1 MTQSFGAWRASYTPG
16 SWVVLAGAS
25 SLVIMQPAAPRHA
38 ELVASIWDHVVQAVD
53 VEDLVSTLTTI
64 GLSQMPSMAM
74 FFWRGRNM
82 WSLAR
87 GNVVVRDSQG
97 DVVNSGEGLLTW
109 NETVLDPSVIRVEMD
124 EEGAEGL
131 EMPLMLGVAM
141 ASTVTIDATGTTQVL
156 RIADD
161 QPRSADDQRGAADR
175 QLPNDGDTFPDHADQ
190 ILDDEPPAGRSL
202 GASTSTGTH
211 LTPLP
216 STDESDLDAP
226 MPARSMDSSP
236 SPELGEE
243 GGSSDEQR
251 TNALTDEDI
260 AELFGNTSEESW
272 DDEDEPAPRGRPVLI
287 SSTGEQADLDG
298 PVLVGRAPSTEN
310 DDADIALMKVH
321 SPAHDISRSH
331 AMIAPSRWGFDV
343 IDMDS
348 TNGTVVEHPDGEEI
362 YVDPGKTVGISAEDT
377 IQIGDG
383 VTLHIEYWD

>member
-131 EMPLMLGVAM
+131 EMPLMLGVAL

-156 RIADD
+156 RIVDD
-161 QPRSADDQRGAADR
+161 QTGAAGR
-175 QLPNDGDTFPDHADQ
+175 QPSSGADAFFDHADQ
-190 ILDDEPPAGRSL
+190 ILDDEPPAGHSL

-216 STDESDLDAP
+216 SADESDLDAP

-236 SPELGEE
+236 SPESEVTGD
-243 GGSSDEQR
+243 SSDEQGS
-251 TNALTDEDI
+251 TVPTDEDV
-260 AELFGNTSEESW
+260 AELFGSADEGSW
-272 DDEDEPAPRGRPVLI
+272 DDEPSPRGRPVLI
-287 SSTGEQADLDG
+287 SSTGERADLDG

>member
-38 ELVASIWDHVVQAVD
+38 ELVASIWDQVVQAAD

-64 GLSQMPSMAM
+64 GLSQMPSMAV

-87 GNVVVRDSQG
+87 GSVVVRDSRG

-124 EEGAEGL
+124 EGDAEGL

-141 ASTVTIDATGTTQVL
+141 ASTVTIDATGANQVL

-161 QPRSADDQRGAADR
+161 QPRPADR
-175 QLPNDGDTFPDHADQ
+175 QPSSGEDSFFDHADQ

-216 STDESDLDAP
+216 SADESDLDAP

-236 SPELGEE
+236 SPEPEGT
-243 GGSSDEQR
+243 GGSSDEQGS
-251 TNALTDEDI
+251 TVPTDEDV
-260 AELFGNTSEESW
+260 AELFGNTNEESW
-272 DDEDEPAPRGRPVLI
+272 DDEPAPRGRPVLI

-362 YVDPGKTVGISAEDT
+362 YVDPGKTVGISAADT

>member
-131 EMPLMLGVAM
+131 EMPLMLGVAL

-175 QLPNDGDTFPDHADQ
+175 QLPNDGDTFPDHDDQ
-190 ILDDEPPAGRSL
+190 IVDDEPPAGRSL

-216 STDESDLDAP
+216 SADESDLDAP

-236 SPELGEE
+236 SPEPGEE

-272 DDEDEPAPRGRPVLI
+272 DDEPAPRGRPVLI
-287 SSTGEQADLDG
+287 SSTGERADLDG

-331 AMIAPSRWGFDV
+331 AMIAPNRWGFDV

-362 YVDPGKTVGISAEDT
+362 YVDPGRTVGISAEDT

>member
-131 EMPLMLGVAM
+131 EMPLMLGVAL
-141 ASTVTIDATGTTQVL
+141 ASTVTIDATGTAQVL

-175 QLPNDGDTFPDHADQ
+175 QLPNDGDTFPDHDDQ
-190 ILDDEPPAGRSL
+190 IVDDEPPAGRSL

-216 STDESDLDAP
+216 SADESDLDAP

-236 SPELGEE
+236 SPEPGEE

-287 SSTGEQADLDG
+287 SSTGERADLDG

-362 YVDPGKTVGISAEDT
+362 YVDPGRTVGISAEDT

>member
-131 EMPLMLGVAM
+131 EMPLMLGVAL
-141 ASTVTIDATGTTQVL
+141 ASTVTIDATGANQVL

-175 QLPNDGDTFPDHADQ
+175 QLPNDGDTFPDHDDQ
-190 ILDDEPPAGRSL
+190 IVDDEPPAGRSL

-216 STDESDLDAP
+216 SADESDLDAP

-236 SPELGEE
+236 SPEPEEE

-260 AELFGNTSEESW
+260 AELFGNTNEESW
-272 DDEDEPAPRGRPVLI
+272 DDEPAPRGRPVLI
-287 SSTGEQADLDG
+287 SSTGERADLDG

>member
-131 EMPLMLGVAM
+131 EMPLMLGVAL
-141 ASTVTIDATGTTQVL
+141 ASTVTIDATGANQVL
-156 RIADD
+156 RITDEQLGSADHQPVGTEDAFFHHDD
-161 QPRSADDQRGAADR
+161 QA
-175 QLPNDGDTFPDHADQ
+175 
-190 ILDDEPPAGRSL
+190 DEPPAERSL
-202 GASTSTGTH
+202 AASTSTGTH

-236 SPELGEE
+236 SPESEVT
-243 GGSSDEQR
+243 GGSSDEQGS
-251 TNALTDEDI
+251 TVPTDEDI
-260 AELFGNTSEESW
+260 AELFGNTNEESW
-272 DDEDEPAPRGRPVLI
+272 DDEPAPRGRPVLI

-362 YVDPGKTVGISAEDT
+362 YVDPGRTVGISAEDT

>member
-87 GNVVVRDSQG
+87 GSVVVRDSQG

-141 ASTVTIDATGTTQVL
+141 ASMVTIDATGANQVL

-161 QPRSADDQRGAADR
+161 QTGAAGR
-175 QLPNDGDTFPDHADQ
+175 QPSSGADAFFDHADQ

-226 MPARSMDSSP
+226 MSARSMDSSP
-236 SPELGEE
+236 SPESEVTGD
-243 GGSSDEQR
+243 SSDEQGS
-251 TNALTDEDI
+251 TVPTDEDV
-260 AELFGNTSEESW
+260 AELFGNTNEESW
-272 DDEDEPAPRGRPVLI
+272 DDEPAPRGRPVLI
-287 SSTGEQADLDG
+287 SSTGERADLDG

>member
-131 EMPLMLGVAM
+131 EMPLMLGVAL
-141 ASTVTIDATGTTQVL
+141 ASTVTIDATGANQVL

-161 QPRSADDQRGAADR
+161 QPRSADDQRGAAGR
-175 QLPNDGDTFPDHADQ
+175 QLPNDGDTFPDHDDQ
-190 ILDDEPPAGRSL
+190 IVDDEPPAGRSL

-216 STDESDLDAP
+216 SADESDLDAP

-236 SPELGEE
+236 SPEPGEE

-260 AELFGNTSEESW
+260 AELFGNTNEESW
-272 DDEDEPAPRGRPVLI
+272 DDEPAPRGRPVLI
-287 SSTGEQADLDG
+287 SSTGERADLDG

-362 YVDPGKTVGISAEDT
+362 YVDSGKTVGISAEDT

>member
-131 EMPLMLGVAM
+131 EMPLMLGVAL
-141 ASTVTIDATGTTQVL
+141 ASTVTIDATGANQVL

-175 QLPNDGDTFPDHADQ
+175 QLPNDGDTFPDHDDQ
-190 ILDDEPPAGRSL
+190 IVDDEPPAGRSL

-216 STDESDLDAP
+216 SADESDLDAP

-236 SPELGEE
+236 SPEPEEE

-260 AELFGNTSEESW
+260 AELFGNTNEESW
-272 DDEDEPAPRGRPVLI
+272 DDEPAPRGRPVLI
-287 SSTGEQADLDG
+287 SSTGERADLDG

-362 YVDPGKTVGISAEDT
+362 YVDPGRTVGISAEDT

>member
-141 ASTVTIDATGTTQVL
+141 ASTVTIDATGANQVL

-161 QPRSADDQRGAADR
+161 QRGAAGR
-175 QLPNDGDTFPDHADQ
+175 QPSSGADAFFDHADQ

-216 STDESDLDAP
+216 STDKSDLDAP

-236 SPELGEE
+236 SPESEVT
-243 GGSSDEQR
+243 GGSSDEQGS
-251 TNALTDEDI
+251 TVPTDEDV
-260 AELFGNTSEESW
+260 AELFGSADEGSW
-272 DDEDEPAPRGRPVLI
+272 DDEPSPRGRPVLI
-287 SSTGEQADLDG
+287 SSTGERADLDG

-383 VTLHIEYWD
+383 VILHIEYWD

>member
-97 DVVNSGEGLLTW
+97 DIVNSGEGLLTW

-131 EMPLMLGVAM
+131 EMPLMLGVAL
-141 ASTVTIDATGTTQVL
+141 ASTVTIDATGANQVL
-156 RIADD
+156 RIVDD
-161 QPRSADDQRGAADR
+161 QTGAAGR
-175 QLPNDGDTFPDHADQ
+175 QPSSGADAFFDHADQ

-236 SPELGEE
+236 SPESEVTGD
-243 GGSSDEQR
+243 SSDEQGS
-251 TNALTDEDI
+251 TVPTDEDV
-260 AELFGNTSEESW
+260 AELFGNTNEESW
-272 DDEDEPAPRGRPVLI
+272 DDEPAPRGRPVLI

-331 AMIAPSRWGFDV
+331 AMIAPNRWGFDV

-362 YVDPGKTVGISAEDT
+362 YVDPGRTVGISAADT

-383 VTLHIEYWD
+383 VILHIEYWD

>member
-97 DVVNSGEGLLTW
+97 DIVNSGEGLLTW

-131 EMPLMLGVAM
+131 EMPLMLGVAL
-141 ASTVTIDATGTTQVL
+141 ASTVTIDATGANQVL
-156 RIADD
+156 RIVDD
-161 QPRSADDQRGAADR
+161 QTGAAGR
-175 QLPNDGDTFPDHADQ
+175 QPSSGADAFFDHADQ

-211 LTPLP
+211 LTSLP

-236 SPELGEE
+236 SPESEVTGD
-243 GGSSDEQR
+243 SSDEQGS
-251 TNALTDEDI
+251 TVPTDEDV
-260 AELFGNTSEESW
+260 AELFGNTNEESW
-272 DDEDEPAPRGRPVLI
+272 DDEPAPRGRPVLI

-362 YVDPGKTVGISAEDT
+362 YVDPGRTVGISAADT

-383 VTLHIEYWD
+383 VILHIEYWD

>member
-131 EMPLMLGVAM
+131 EMPLMLGVAL
-141 ASTVTIDATGTTQVL
+141 ASTVTIDATGANQVL

-161 QPRSADDQRGAADR
+161 QPRSADDQRGAAGR
-175 QLPNDGDTFPDHADQ
+175 QPSSGADAFFDHADQ

-236 SPELGEE
+236 SPEPEEE

-260 AELFGNTSEESW
+260 AELFGNTNEESW
-272 DDEDEPAPRGRPVLI
+272 DDEPAPRGRPVLI
-287 SSTGEQADLDG
+287 SSTGERADLDG

-362 YVDPGKTVGISAEDT
+362 YVDPGRTVGISAEDT

>member
-97 DVVNSGEGLLTW
+97 DIVNSGEGLLTW

-141 ASTVTIDATGTTQVL
+141 ASMVTIDATGANQVL
-156 RIADD
+156 RIVDD
-161 QPRSADDQRGAADR
+161 QTGAAGR
-175 QLPNDGDTFPDHADQ
+175 QPSSGADAFFDHADQ

-236 SPELGEE
+236 SPESEVTGD
-243 GGSSDEQR
+243 SSDEQGS
-251 TNALTDEDI
+251 TVPTDEDV
-260 AELFGNTSEESW
+260 AELFGNTNEESW
-272 DDEDEPAPRGRPVLI
+272 DDEPAPRGRPVLI

-362 YVDPGKTVGISAEDT
+362 YVDPGRTVGISAADT

-383 VTLHIEYWD
+383 VILHIEYWD

>member
-131 EMPLMLGVAM
+131 EMPLMLGVAL

-156 RIADD
+156 RIVDD
-161 QPRSADDQRGAADR
+161 QTGAAGR
-175 QLPNDGDTFPDHADQ
+175 QPSSGADAFFDHADQ
-190 ILDDEPPAGRSL
+190 ILDDEPPAGHSL

-216 STDESDLDAP
+216 SADESDLDAP

-236 SPELGEE
+236 SPEPEE
-243 GGSSDEQR
+243 TGGSSDEQGS
-251 TNALTDEDI
+251 TVPTDEDV
-260 AELFGNTSEESW
+260 AELFGSADEGSW
-272 DDEDEPAPRGRPVLI
+272 DDEPSPRGRPVLI
-287 SSTGEQADLDG
+287 SSTGERADLDG

>member
-131 EMPLMLGVAM
+131 EMPLMLGVAL
-141 ASTVTIDATGTTQVL
+141 ASTVTIDATGANQVL
-156 RIADD
+156 RIVDD
-161 QPRSADDQRGAADR
+161 QTGAAGR
-175 QLPNDGDTFPDHADQ
+175 QPSSGADAFFDHADQ
-190 ILDDEPPAGRSL
+190 ILDDEPPAGCSL

-216 STDESDLDAP
+216 SADESDLDVP

-236 SPELGEE
+236 SPEPEE
-243 GGSSDEQR
+243 TGGSSDEQGS
-251 TNALTDEDI
+251 TVPTDEDV
-260 AELFGNTSEESW
+260 AELFGSADEGSW
-272 DDEDEPAPRGRPVLI
+272 DDEPSPRGRPVLI
-287 SSTGEQADLDG
+287 SSTGERADLDG

-362 YVDPGKTVGISAEDT
+362 YVDPGRTVGISAEDT

-383 VTLHIEYWD
+383 VILHIEYWD

>member
-38 ELVASIWDHVVQAVD
+38 ELVASIWDQVVQAAD

-87 GNVVVRDSQG
+87 GSVVVRDSQG

-124 EEGAEGL
+124 EGDAEGL

-141 ASTVTIDATGTTQVL
+141 ASTVTIDATGANQVL

-161 QPRSADDQRGAADR
+161 QPRSADR
-175 QLPNDGDTFPDHADQ
+175 QPSSGEDSFFDHADQ

-202 GASTSTGTH
+202 GTSTPTGTH

-216 STDESDLDAP
+216 SADESDLDAP

-236 SPELGEE
+236 SPEPEE
-243 GGSSDEQR
+243 TGGSSDEQGS
-251 TNALTDEDI
+251 TVPTDEDV
-260 AELFGNTSEESW
+260 AELFGSADEGSW
-272 DDEDEPAPRGRPVLI
+272 DDEPSPRGRPVLI
-287 SSTGEQADLDG
+287 SSTGERADLDG

-362 YVDPGKTVGISAEDT
+362 YVDPGKTVGISAGDT

>member
-97 DVVNSGEGLLTW
+97 DIVNSGEGLLTW

-124 EEGAEGL
+124 EGGAEGL
-131 EMPLMLGVAM
+131 EMPLMLGVAL
-141 ASTVTIDATGTTQVL
+141 ASTVTIDATGANQVL

-161 QPRSADDQRGAADR
+161 QTGAAGR
-175 QLPNDGDTFPDHADQ
+175 QPSSGADAFFDHADQ

-236 SPELGEE
+236 SPESEVTGD
-243 GGSSDEQR
+243 SSDEQGS
-251 TNALTDEDI
+251 TVPTDEDV
-260 AELFGNTSEESW
+260 AELFGNTNEESW
-272 DDEDEPAPRGRPVLI
+272 DDEPAPRGRPVLI

-362 YVDPGKTVGISAEDT
+362 YVDPGRTVGISAEDT

-383 VTLHIEYWD
+383 VILHIEYWD

>member
-131 EMPLMLGVAM
+131 EMPLMLGVAL
-141 ASTVTIDATGTTQVL
+141 ASTVTIDATGANQVL

-161 QPRSADDQRGAADR
+161 QPRSADDQRGAAGR
-175 QLPNDGDTFPDHADQ
+175 QLPNDGDTFPDHDDQ
-190 ILDDEPPAGRSL
+190 IVDDEPPAGRSL

-216 STDESDLDAP
+216 SADESDLDAP

-236 SPELGEE
+236 SPEPGEE

-260 AELFGNTSEESW
+260 AELFGNTNEESW
-272 DDEDEPAPRGRPVLI
+272 DDEPAPRGRPGLI
-287 SSTGEQADLDG
+287 ASTGERADLDG

-362 YVDPGKTVGISAEDT
+362 YVDSGKTVGISAEDT

>member
-38 ELVASIWDHVVQAVD
+38 ELVASIWDQVVQAAD

-124 EEGAEGL
+124 EGDAEGL
-131 EMPLMLGVAM
+131 EMPLMLGVAL
-141 ASTVTIDATGTTQVL
+141 ASTVTIDATGANQVL

-161 QPRSADDQRGAADR
+161 QPRPADR
-175 QLPNDGDTFPDHADQ
+175 QPSSGEDSFFDHADQ
-190 ILDDEPPAGRSL
+190 ILDDEPPAGCSL

-216 STDESDLDAP
+216 SADESDLDAP

-236 SPELGEE
+236 SPEPEGT
-243 GGSSDEQR
+243 GGSSDEQGS
-251 TNALTDEDI
+251 TVPTDEDV
-260 AELFGNTSEESW
+260 AELFGNTNEESW
-272 DDEDEPAPRGRPVLI
+272 DDEPAPRGRPVLI
-287 SSTGEQADLDG
+287 SSTGERADLDG

-362 YVDPGKTVGISAEDT
+362 YVDPGKTVGISAADT

>member
-141 ASTVTIDATGTTQVL
+141 ASTVTIDATGTAQVL

-175 QLPNDGDTFPDHADQ
+175 QLPNDGDTFPDHDDQ
-190 ILDDEPPAGRSL
+190 IVDDEPPAGRSL

-216 STDESDLDAP
+216 SADESDLDAP

-236 SPELGEE
+236 SPEPEEE
-243 GGSSDEQR
+243 GGSSDEQGS
-251 TNALTDEDI
+251 TVPTDEDV
-260 AELFGNTSEESW
+260 AELFGNTNEESW
-272 DDEDEPAPRGRPVLI
+272 DDEPAPRGRPVLI

-362 YVDPGKTVGISAEDT
+362 YVDPGRTVGISAADT

>member
-38 ELVASIWDHVVQAVD
+38 ELVASIWDQVVQAAD

-87 GNVVVRDSQG
+87 GSVVVRDSQG

-124 EEGAEGL
+124 EGDAEGL

-141 ASTVTIDATGTTQVL
+141 ASTVTIDATGANQVL
-156 RIADD
+156 RIAGD
-161 QPRSADDQRGAADR
+161 QPRSADR
-175 QLPNDGDTFPDHADQ
+175 QPSSGEDSFFDHADQ

-202 GASTSTGTH
+202 GTSTPTGTH

-216 STDESDLDAP
+216 SADESDLDAP

-236 SPELGEE
+236 SPEPEE
-243 GGSSDEQR
+243 TGGSSDEQGS
-251 TNALTDEDI
+251 TVPTDEDV
-260 AELFGNTSEESW
+260 AELFGSADEGSW
-272 DDEDEPAPRGRPVLI
+272 DDEPSPRGRPVLI
-287 SSTGEQADLDG
+287 SSTGERADLDG

>member
-109 NETVLDPSVIRVEMD
+109 NETVIDPSVIRVEMD

-141 ASTVTIDATGTTQVL
+141 ASTVTIDATGTAQVL

-175 QLPNDGDTFPDHADQ
+175 QLPNDGDTFPDHDDQ
-190 ILDDEPPAGRSL
+190 IVDDEPPAGRSL

-216 STDESDLDAP
+216 SADESDLDAP

-236 SPELGEE
+236 SPESEVT
-243 GGSSDEQR
+243 GGSSDEQGS
-251 TNALTDEDI
+251 TVPTDEDI

-287 SSTGEQADLDG
+287 SSTGERADLDG

-362 YVDPGKTVGISAEDT
+362 YVDPGRTVGISAADT

>member
-141 ASTVTIDATGTTQVL
+141 ASTVTIDATGTAQVL

-175 QLPNDGDTFPDHADQ
+175 QLPNDGDTFPDHDDQ
-190 ILDDEPPAGRSL
+190 IVDDEPPAGRSL

-216 STDESDLDAP
+216 SADESDLDAP

-236 SPELGEE
+236 SPESEVT
-243 GGSSDEQR
+243 GGSSDEQGS
-251 TNALTDEDI
+251 TVPTDEDV
-260 AELFGNTSEESW
+260 AELFGNTNEESW
-272 DDEDEPAPRGRPVLI
+272 DDEPAPRGRPVLI
-287 SSTGEQADLDG
+287 SSTGERADLDG

>member
-97 DVVNSGEGLLTW
+97 DIVNSGEGLLTW

-141 ASTVTIDATGTTQVL
+141 ASTVTIDATGANQVL
-156 RIADD
+156 RIVDD
-161 QPRSADDQRGAADR
+161 QTGAAGR
-175 QLPNDGDTFPDHADQ
+175 QPSSGAEAFFDHADQ

-236 SPELGEE
+236 SPESEVTGD
-243 GGSSDEQR
+243 SSDEQGS
-251 TNALTDEDI
+251 TVPTDEDV
-260 AELFGNTSEESW
+260 AELFGNTNEESW
-272 DDEDEPAPRGRPVLI
+272 DDEPAPRGRPVLI
-287 SSTGEQADLDG
+287 SSTGERADLDG

-362 YVDPGKTVGISAEDT
+362 YVDPGRTVGISAADT

-383 VTLHIEYWD
+383 VILHIEYWD

>member
-141 ASTVTIDATGTTQVL
+141 ASMVTIDATGANQVL

-161 QPRSADDQRGAADR
+161 QTGAAGR
-175 QLPNDGDTFPDHADQ
+175 QPSSGADAFFDHADQ
-190 ILDDEPPAGRSL
+190 ILDDEPPAGCSL

-226 MPARSMDSSP
+226 MSARSMDSSP
-236 SPELGEE
+236 SPESEVT
-243 GGSSDEQR
+243 GGSSDEQGP
-251 TNALTDEDI
+251 TVPTDEDV
-260 AELFGNTSEESW
+260 AELFGNTNEESW
-272 DDEDEPAPRGRPVLI
+272 DDEPAPRGRPVLI

-362 YVDPGKTVGISAEDT
+362 YVDPGRTVGISAADT

>member
-97 DVVNSGEGLLTW
+97 DIVNSGEGLLTW

-131 EMPLMLGVAM
+131 EMPLMLGVAL
-141 ASTVTIDATGTTQVL
+141 ASTVTIDATGANQVL
-156 RIADD
+156 RIVDD
-161 QPRSADDQRGAADR
+161 QTGAAGR
-175 QLPNDGDTFPDHADQ
+175 QPSSGADAFFDHAEQ

-236 SPELGEE
+236 SPESEVTGD
-243 GGSSDEQR
+243 SSDEQGS
-251 TNALTDEDI
+251 TVPTDEDV
-260 AELFGNTSEESW
+260 AELFGNTNEESW
-272 DDEDEPAPRGRPVLI
+272 DDEPAPRGRPVLI

-362 YVDPGKTVGISAEDT
+362 YVDPGRTVGISAADT

-383 VTLHIEYWD
+383 VILHIEYWD

>member
-38 ELVASIWDHVVQAVD
+38 ELVASIWDHVVQAAD

-97 DVVNSGEGLLTW
+97 DIVNSGEGLLTW

-131 EMPLMLGVAM
+131 EMPLMLGVAL
-141 ASTVTIDATGTTQVL
+141 ASTVTIDATGANQVL
-156 RIADD
+156 RIVDD
-161 QPRSADDQRGAADR
+161 QTGAAGR
-175 QLPNDGDTFPDHADQ
+175 QPSSGADAFFDHADQ

-236 SPELGEE
+236 SPESEVTGD
-243 GGSSDEQR
+243 SSDEQGS
-251 TNALTDEDI
+251 TVPTDEDV
-260 AELFGNTSEESW
+260 AELFGNTNEESW
-272 DDEDEPAPRGRPVLI
+272 DDEPAPRGRPVLI

-362 YVDPGKTVGISAEDT
+362 YVDPGRTVGISAADT

-383 VTLHIEYWD
+383 VILHIEYWD

>member
-97 DVVNSGEGLLTW
+97 DIVNSGEGLLTW

-131 EMPLMLGVAM
+131 EMPLMLGVAL
-141 ASTVTIDATGTTQVL
+141 ASTVTIDATGANQVL
-156 RIADD
+156 RIVDD
-161 QPRSADDQRGAADR
+161 QTGAAGR
-175 QLPNDGDTFPDHADQ
+175 QPSSGADAFFDHADQ

-216 STDESDLDAP
+216 STDKSDLDAP

-236 SPELGEE
+236 SPESEVT
-243 GGSSDEQR
+243 GGSSDEQGS
-251 TNALTDEDI
+251 TVPTDEDV
-260 AELFGNTSEESW
+260 AELFGSADEGSW
-272 DDEDEPAPRGRPVLI
+272 DDEPSPRGRPVLI

-362 YVDPGKTVGISAEDT
+362 YVDPGRTVGISAADT

-383 VTLHIEYWD
+383 VILHIEYWD

>member
-38 ELVASIWDHVVQAVD
+38 ELVASIWDQVVQAAD

-87 GNVVVRDSQG
+87 GSVVVRDSQG

-141 ASTVTIDATGTTQVL
+141 ASMVTIDATGANQVL

-161 QPRSADDQRGAADR
+161 QTGAAGR
-175 QLPNDGDTFPDHADQ
+175 QPSSGADAFFDHADQ

-226 MPARSMDSSP
+226 MSARSMDSSP
-236 SPELGEE
+236 SPESEVT
-243 GGSSDEQR
+243 GGSSDEQGP
-251 TNALTDEDI
+251 TVPTDEDV
-260 AELFGNTSEESW
+260 AELFGNTNEESW
-272 DDEDEPAPRGRPVLI
+272 DDEPAPRGRPVLI
-287 SSTGEQADLDG
+287 SSTGERADLDG

>member
-124 EEGAEGL
+124 EGGAEGL
-131 EMPLMLGVAM
+131 EMPLMLGVAL
-141 ASTVTIDATGTTQVL
+141 ASTVTIDATGANQVL

-161 QPRSADDQRGAADR
+161 QTGAAGR
-175 QLPNDGDTFPDHADQ
+175 QPSSGADAFFDHADQ

-236 SPELGEE
+236 SPESEVTGD
-243 GGSSDEQR
+243 SSDEQGS
-251 TNALTDEDI
+251 TVPTDEDV
-260 AELFGNTSEESW
+260 AELFGNTNEESW
-272 DDEDEPAPRGRPVLI
+272 DDEPAPRGRPVLI

-362 YVDPGKTVGISAEDT
+362 YVDPGRTVGISAADT

>member
-124 EEGAEGL
+124 EGGAEGL
-131 EMPLMLGVAM
+131 EMPLMLGVAL
-141 ASTVTIDATGTTQVL
+141 ASTVTIDATGANQVL
-156 RIADD
+156 RIVDD
-161 QPRSADDQRGAADR
+161 QTGAAGR
-175 QLPNDGDTFPDHADQ
+175 QPSSGADAFFDHADQ

-236 SPELGEE
+236 SPESEVTGD
-243 GGSSDEQR
+243 SSDEQGS
-251 TNALTDEDI
+251 TVPTDEDV
-260 AELFGNTSEESW
+260 AELFGNTNEESW
-272 DDEDEPAPRGRPVLI
+272 DDEPAPRGRPVLI

-362 YVDPGKTVGISAEDT
+362 YVDPGRTVGISAADT

>member
-1 MTQSFGAWRASYTPG
+1 MTQSFGAWRASYAPG

-38 ELVASIWDHVVQAVD
+38 ELVASIWDQVVQAAD

-87 GNVVVRDSQG
+87 GSVVVRDSQG

-124 EEGAEGL
+124 EGDAEGL

-141 ASTVTIDATGTTQVL
+141 ASTVTIDATGANQVL

-161 QPRSADDQRGAADR
+161 QPRSADR
-175 QLPNDGDTFPDHADQ
+175 QPSSGEDSFFDHADQ

-202 GASTSTGTH
+202 GTSTPTGTH

-216 STDESDLDAP
+216 SADESDLDAP

-236 SPELGEE
+236 SPEPEE
-243 GGSSDEQR
+243 TGGSSDEQGS
-251 TNALTDEDI
+251 TVPTDEDV
-260 AELFGNTSEESW
+260 AELFGSADEGSW
-272 DDEDEPAPRGRPVLI
+272 DDEPSPRGRPVLI
-287 SSTGEQADLDG
+287 SSTGERADLDG

>member
-131 EMPLMLGVAM
+131 EMPLMLGVAL
-141 ASTVTIDATGTTQVL
+141 ASTVTIDATGANQVL

-175 QLPNDGDTFPDHADQ
+175 QLPNDGDIFPDHDDQ
-190 ILDDEPPAGRSL
+190 IVDDEPPAGRSL

-216 STDESDLDAP
+216 SADESDLDAP

-236 SPELGEE
+236 SPEPGEE

-287 SSTGEQADLDG
+287 SSTGERADLDG

-362 YVDPGKTVGISAEDT
+362 YVDSGKTVGISAEDT

>member
-38 ELVASIWDHVVQAVD
+38 ELVASIWDQVVQAAD

-131 EMPLMLGVAM
+131 EMPLMLGVAL
-141 ASTVTIDATGTTQVL
+141 ASTVTIDATGANQVL

-161 QPRSADDQRGAADR
+161 QPRSADR
-175 QLPNDGDTFPDHADQ
+175 QPSSGEDSFFDHADQ
-190 ILDDEPPAGRSL
+190 ISDDEPPAERPL
-202 GASTSTGTH
+202 TTSTPTGAH

-216 STDESDLDAP
+216 SVDEGDLDAP
-226 MPARSMDSSP
+226 MPARSLESSP
-236 SPELGEE
+236 APEPEE
-243 GGSSDEQR
+243 EDAPSDGQR

-260 AELFGNTSEESW
+260 AELFGSTNEESE
-272 DDEDEPAPRGRPVLI
+272 DDEPAPRGRPVLI
-287 SSTGEQADLDG
+287 SSTGEEADLDG

-362 YVDPGKTVGISAEDT
+362 YVDPGKTVGISAADT
-377 IQIGDG
+377 IEIGDG
-383 VTLHIEYWD
+383 VTLHIEYREH

>member
-38 ELVASIWDHVVQAVD
+38 ELVASIWDQVVQAAD

-87 GNVVVRDSQG
+87 GSVVVRDSQG

-124 EEGAEGL
+124 EGDAEGL

-141 ASTVTIDATGTTQVL
+141 ASTVTIDATGANQVL

-161 QPRSADDQRGAADR
+161 QPRSADR
-175 QLPNDGDTFPDHADQ
+175 QPSSGEDSFFDHADQ

-236 SPELGEE
+236 SPEPEE
-243 GGSSDEQR
+243 TGGSSDEQGS
-251 TNALTDEDI
+251 TVPTDEDV
-260 AELFGNTSEESW
+260 AELFGSADEGSW
-272 DDEDEPAPRGRPVLI
+272 DDEPSPRGRPVLI
-287 SSTGEQADLDG
+287 SSTGERADLDG

-362 YVDPGKTVGISAEDT
+362 YVDPGKTVGISAGDT

>member
-97 DVVNSGEGLLTW
+97 DIVNSGEGLLTW

-124 EEGAEGL
+124 EGGAEGL
-131 EMPLMLGVAM
+131 EMPLMLGVAL
-141 ASTVTIDATGTTQVL
+141 ASTVTIDATGANQVL
-156 RIADD
+156 RIVDD
-161 QPRSADDQRGAADR
+161 QTGAAGR
-175 QLPNDGDTFPDHADQ
+175 QPSSGADAFFDHADQ

-236 SPELGEE
+236 SPESEVTGD
-243 GGSSDEQR
+243 SSDEQGS
-251 TNALTDEDI
+251 TVPTDEDV
-260 AELFGNTSEESW
+260 AELFGNTNEESW
-272 DDEDEPAPRGRPVLI
+272 DDEPAPRGRPVLI

-362 YVDPGKTVGISAEDT
+362 YVDPGRTVGISAADT

-383 VTLHIEYWD
+383 VILHIEYWD

>member
-131 EMPLMLGVAM
+131 EMPLMLGVAL

-175 QLPNDGDTFPDHADQ
+175 QLPNDGDTFPDHDDQ
-190 ILDDEPPAGRSL
+190 IVDDEPPAGRSL

-216 STDESDLDAP
+216 SADESDLDAP

-236 SPELGEE
+236 SPEPEEE

-287 SSTGEQADLDG
+287 SSTGERADLDG

-362 YVDPGKTVGISAEDT
+362 YVDPGRTVGISAEDT

>member
-161 QPRSADDQRGAADR
+161 QPRSADDQRGAAGR
-175 QLPNDGDTFPDHADQ
+175 QLPNDGDTFPDHDDQ
-190 ILDDEPPAGRSL
+190 IVDDEPPAGRSL

-216 STDESDLDAP
+216 SADESDLDAP

-236 SPELGEE
+236 SPEPGEE

-260 AELFGNTSEESW
+260 AELFGNTNEESW
-272 DDEDEPAPRGRPVLI
+272 DDEPAPRGRPVLI

-362 YVDPGKTVGISAEDT
+362 YVDPGRTVGISAEDT